1 MGGGGCGWGEGGVI
15 RIQYRLPAKPSHR
28 KKVGMWGIETTGQA
42 GSPFPLSSPP
52 TWQLLSYPG
61 PHSIQSMS
69 ASFFVLSGLSV
80 RAVCGRWVIGG
91 RGGWEGRMDMRKAGY
106 GAARQNSRWYR
117 VTATGT
123 KVRKITF

>member
-69 ASFFVLSGLSV
+69 ASFFCFVG
-80 RAVCGRWVIGG
+80 AVGESCVWALGDWWERRMGGQNGHAEGWVWGG
-91 RGGWEGRMDMRKAGY
+91 TSKL
-106 GAARQNSRWYR
+106 
-117 VTATGT
+117 
-123 KVRKITF
+123 